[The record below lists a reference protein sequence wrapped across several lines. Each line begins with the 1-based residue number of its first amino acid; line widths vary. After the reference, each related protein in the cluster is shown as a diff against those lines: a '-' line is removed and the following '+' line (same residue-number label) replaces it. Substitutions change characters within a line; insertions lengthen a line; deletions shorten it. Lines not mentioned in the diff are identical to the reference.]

1 MFVATI
7 PYSRLTRLRNGV
19 AAAWKWVWSFR
30 KREWQLSDYPIRI
43 AKLEQ
48 DSPFRS
54 PLFKEHDY
62 RASIINWA
70 VMGSG
75 VSHKEALESLRTAFE
90 KLRQTGKQNGTA
102 LLRPGSRAKLEFA
115 SQDKISAHR
124 ELSEDFAH
132 QVLGLEW
139 AWISDESSL
148 WDFHTEQT
156 NDLFYAK
163 IREVYGVDVS
173 DIESAKLWPIF
184 ERIEKSDQSTW
195 RQPST

>member
-7 PYSRLTRLRNGV
+7 PYSRLTRLRNEV

-48 DSPFRS
+48 DSPFRSPLFKEHDYPFRS

-132 QVLGLEW
+132 PLSSGQSSRESKRATSPLGVNPLLE
-139 AWISDESSL
+139 
-148 WDFHTEQT
+148 
-156 NDLFYAK
+156 
-163 IREVYGVDVS
+163 
-173 DIESAKLWPIF
+173 
-184 ERIEKSDQSTW
+184 
-195 RQPST
+195 